1 MLTRTRAVVLAVAGL
16 SLAACSNVH
25 PGAAAVVDGET
36 ISMRTLDRTAEA
48 YCQFTLQAAQGQGV
62 NAISNAD
69 VRRQALLSLVSTV
82 VARDLAEAEGLK
94 IKAGTYQLSDQQR
107 DQIASTFPD
116 ADITELE
123 RALEDSQEVSA
134 IAVALASEETGQ
146 TPSEANLAQL
156 DELGRSVIVE
166 SFKDNDVSFAP
177 RFGLSPDGTER
188 EATGSLSVAPI
199 DLEAPT
205 PEELPD
211 TQRCS

>member
-1 MLTRTRAVVLAVAGL
+1 MLTRTRAVILAVAAM

-25 PGAAAVVDGET
+25 PGGAAVVDGQT
-36 ISMRTLDRTAEA
+36 ISMKTLDKTAEA
-48 YCQFTLQAAQGQGV
+48 YCVFTLQSAKTQGV
-62 NAISNAD
+62 NAISNAE
-69 VRRQALLSLVSTV
+69 VRRQAVLSLVSTV
-82 VARDLAEAEGLK
+82 IARDLAEAEGLK
-94 IKAGTYQLSDQQR
+94 INPGSFELSEAQR
-107 DQIASTFPD
+107 DQIASTFPK

-134 IAVALASEETGQ
+134 IAVALAAAQTGQ

-156 DELGRSVIVE
+156 DELGRSVITDA
-166 SFKDNDVSFAP
+166 FNDNDVKFAP

-188 EATGSLSVAPI
+188 ASTGSLSVAPV

>member
-1 MLTRTRAVVLAVAGL
+1 M

-25 PGAAAVVDGET
+25 PGGAAVVDGQT
-36 ISMRTLDRTAEA
+36 ISMKTLDKTAEA
-48 YCQFTLQAAQGQGV
+48 YCVFTLQSAKSQGV
-62 NAISNAD
+62 NAISNAE
-69 VRRQALLSLVSTV
+69 VRRQAVLSLVSTV
-82 VARDLAEAEGLK
+82 VARDLAESEGLK
-94 IKAGTYQLSDQQR
+94 INPGAFELSEAQR
-107 DQIASTFPD
+107 DQIASTFPK

-134 IAVALASEETGQ
+134 IAVALAAAQTGQ
-146 TPSEANLAQL
+146 TPGEENLAQL
-156 DELGRSVIVE
+156 DELGRSVITK
-166 SFKDNDVSFAP
+166 SFKDNDVKFAP

-188 EATGSLSVAPI
+188 ASTGSLSVAPV